1 MCIPIWS
8 YVKNEAATIFHA
20 FRRGFCIEERK
31 QRIYTESANAGY
43 GKGMDS
49 ADTDAIE
56 GAKKEWDI
64 KEC

>member
-1 MCIPIWS
+1 M
-8 YVKNEAATIFHA
+8 
-20 FRRGFCIEERK
+20 
-31 QRIYTESANAGY
+31 ESANAGY

-64 KEC
+64 KGVNVGVFA